1 MTHLHQYLIFS
12 KLKNSSAKYMNLYL
26 ENISDLLESG
36 FSDKRISVILTMI
49 LVFYGGL
56 AGPKLPPFVLDLF
69 EKPIFRIFILSL
81 IVYKSNSN
89 PTLSILISIIFTSI
103 MNTINNKK
111 KMENFSQV
119 SESLIKKNRDN

>member
-56 AGPKLPPFVLDLF
+56 AGPKLPTFVLDLF